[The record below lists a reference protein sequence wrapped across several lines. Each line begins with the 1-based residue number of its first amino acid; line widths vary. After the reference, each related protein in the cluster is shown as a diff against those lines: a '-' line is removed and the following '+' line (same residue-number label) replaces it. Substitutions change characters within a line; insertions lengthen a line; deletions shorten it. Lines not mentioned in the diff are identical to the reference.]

1 MNVLY
6 FHFLSLGLFLF
17 LGVVY
22 LLIISLLCCFMMEL
36 IKFLLGIVL
45 IQIAVLVQFN
55 GRLLISVVGSKIE
68 NKFLI
73 TFSLFC

>member
-1 MNVLY
+1 MCVEI
-6 FHFLSLGLFLF
+6 GLFLF

-22 LLIISLLCCFMMEL
+22 LLINLLLYCFVMEL
-36 IKFLLGIVL
+36 IKFLLGLVI
-45 IQIAVLVQFN
+45 IQLLFLFSLM

-73 TFSLFC
+73 TFSLFR